1 MHPDPRRVV
10 PIILLVII
18 ATAAIWYLRN
28 ASAQE
33 ENGPVSASGTV
44 EATKVEL
51 ASETGGK
58 VDEVLAGEG
67 DSVNAGAV
75 LVQFNDQLVQAQ
87 RAQAEAALSQ
97 AEANYALVAAGL
109 THEQRQA
116 AITAAETEFLAAQ
129 QAMQDLNDA
138 AEIVAARTL
147 QEIARAKD
155 TVDKAT
161 QRRDNLIYG
170 ADQADID
177 AARAAVV
184 LARDRLDKAQE
195 DYAPYENKPE
205 DNLARAALLSKMAA
219 AQNYYDRAATLL
231 NNLVAEANELDL
243 GQAEA
248 DLAVAKSQLADAER
262 RYAAV
267 KDGPDPD
274 AVALAGARLASTK
287 ARLDQARAD
296 PSQEQLELAQSQIDT
311 AGAALQVLETQL
323 QKMVIIAP
331 IDGIVLERLVEPGE
345 VALPSAPLLTL
356 ARLDDLTITV
366 YVPEDRYGEIKLGQ
380 PALVVV
386 DSFPGETFSAMV
398 THIADQ
404 AEFTPRNVQT
414 VEGRSSTVFAIKL
427 AIENPNGQLKPGMPA
442 DVTFEP

>member
-87 RAQAEAALSQ
+87 RTQAEAALSQ

-427 AIENPNGQLKPGMPA
+427 AIENPNGLLKPGMPA

>member
-58 VDEVLAGEG
+58 IDEVLAGEG

-138 AEIVAARTL
+138 AEIVATRTL

-267 KDGPDPD
+267 KDGPDTD

-427 AIENPNGQLKPGMPA
+427 AIENPNSQLKPGMPA